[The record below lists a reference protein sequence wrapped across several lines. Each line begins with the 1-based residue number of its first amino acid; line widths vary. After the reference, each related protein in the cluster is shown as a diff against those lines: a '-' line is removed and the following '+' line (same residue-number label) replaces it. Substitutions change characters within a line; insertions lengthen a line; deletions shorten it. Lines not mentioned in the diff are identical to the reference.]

1 MESLKALMEA
11 LPSVVVADLVELVE
25 LGSPEVLAATPDPD
39 MFGLR
44 PLPAELTAME
54 LQLAAMEITQVIMGQ
69 PIHFQPA

>member
-1 MESLKALMEA
+1 MEPLKALLEA
-11 LPSVVVADLVELVE
+11 LPSVVVVELAEVVE
-25 LGSPEVLAATPDPD
+25 LGHPEVSAATPEPD

-54 LQLAAMEITQVIMGQ
+54 LQLAAMEIPQVIMGQ